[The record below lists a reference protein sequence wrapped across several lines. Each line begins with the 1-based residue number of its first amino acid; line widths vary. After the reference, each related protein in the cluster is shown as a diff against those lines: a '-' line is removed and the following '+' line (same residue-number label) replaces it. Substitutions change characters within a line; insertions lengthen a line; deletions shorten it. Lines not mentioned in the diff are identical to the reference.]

1 MDGTIYL
8 IGKDGKLEEMSQ
20 QPYDKEDI
28 LQKYL
33 ADYPNL
39 LAGDQMDEAKPKRWL
54 FISREVG
61 VPKEEGGSD
70 TWSLDHLFLD
80 QDGIPTFVEVK
91 RSSDTRSRREV
102 VAQMLDY
109 AANAVVYWPIDRIR
123 TCFEA
128 SCDKQGIDPIERF
141 RELLGAEDSQ
151 LIEDFWEKT
160 KTNLQAE
167 KIRLVFVADYIH
179 PEMRRIVE
187 FLNGQMDPAEV
198 LAVEIPQ
205 YVGKS
210 QRAVVP
216 RVIGLTAKAEA
227 AKGKRPPNERKTWDK
242 NLLFEDVKA
251 RIEDKYSLDLF
262 SDLYDFTDKEPG
274 LLELGTGKET
284 GSITYK
290 FKDPRSKSGL
300 VSVFTV
306 YSDGFIQFRFTNIKN
321 RIGDKYSK
329 IFDSM
334 LSNIIHSKNWNEND
348 VIGGKGFGP
357 RMPLTEAFPSKEVL
371 NSFKTTVLD
380 FVERVKKDSETAGK
394 Q

>member
-20 QPYDKEDI
+20 QSYDKEDI

-128 SCDKQGIDPIERF
+128 SCDEQGIDPIERL

-167 KIRLVFVADYIH
+167 KIRLVFVADQIQ

-205 YVGKS
+205 YVGKN

-227 AKGKRPPNERKTWDK
+227 AKGKRPPIERKEWDTDSFIK
-242 NLLFEDVKA
+242 DSKERIQNQYAYQLLID
-251 RIEDKYSLDLF
+251 I
-262 SDLYDFTDKEPG
+262 YDFAKKAD
-274 LLELGTGKET
+274 LLEFGTGKGT
-284 GSITYK
+284 GSITFK
-290 FKDPRSKSGL
+290 FKDLRAKSGL

-306 YSDGFIQFRFTNIKN
+306 YSDGRIQFRFANIRN
-321 RIGDKYSK
+321 RIGDKNTE
-329 IFDSM
+329 IFNTM
-334 LSNIIHSKNWNEND
+334 LAKIIHNKYWDEND
-348 VIGGKGFGP
+348 ARTGKISP
-357 RMPLTEAFPSKEVL
+357 TILLEEAFPKKESL
-371 NSFKTTVLD
+371 ESFKSTVLE
-380 FVERVKKDSETAGK
+380 FVNLAKKDSRVT
-394 Q
+394 

>member
-80 QDGIPTFVEVK
+80 QDGIPTLVEVK

-123 TCFEA
+123 ACFET
-128 SCDKQGIDPIERF
+128 SCDKQGIDPIERL
-141 RELLGAEDSQ
+141 REFLGAEDSQ

-167 KIRLVFVADYIH
+167 KIRLVFVADQIQ
-179 PEMRRIVE
+179 PELRRIVE

-216 RVIGLTAKAEA
+216 RVIGLTAKAET
-227 AKGKRPPNERKTWDK
+227 AKGKRPPKKWDTDSFIK
-242 NLLFEDVKA
+242 DSKDRIQNQYAYQLLSDILDFAEKA
-251 RIEDKYSLDLF
+251 DLPEF
-262 SDLYDFTDKEPG
+262 
-274 LLELGTGKET
+274 GTGEGT
-284 GSITYK
+284 GSITFK
-290 FKDPRSKSGL
+290 FKDLRSKSGL

-306 YSDGFIQFRFTNIKN
+306 YSDGRIQFRFANIKN
-321 RIGDKYSK
+321 SIGDKYSEIFNAMLLK
-329 IFDSM
+329 IIP
-334 LSNIIHSKNWNEND
+334 NKNWDEND
-348 VIGGKGFGP
+348 ARAGKISP
-357 RMPLTEAFPSKEVL
+357 TIVLEEAFPKKEIL
-371 NSFKTTVLD
+371 ESFKSAILE
-380 FVERVKKDSETAGK
+380 FVNLAKKDSKVA
-394 Q
+394 

>member
-20 QPYDKEDI
+20 RPYDKEDI

-39 LAGDQMDEAKPKRWL
+39 LAGNQMDEAKPKRWL

-61 VPKEEGGSD
+61 IPKEEGGSD

-80 QDGIPTFVEVK
+80 QDGVPTFVEVK

-109 AANAVVYWPIDRIR
+109 AANAVVYWPIDRIKA
-123 TCFEA
+123 CFEA
-128 SCDKQGIDPIERF
+128 SCDEQGIDPIERL
-141 RELLGAEDSQ
+141 RELLGAGDSQ
-151 LIEDFWEKT
+151 SIEDFWEKT

-167 KIRLVFVADYIH
+167 KIRLVFVADQIQ

-205 YVGKS
+205 YVGKN

-227 AKGKRPPNERKTWDK
+227 TKRKRPQKDWDPDSFIK
-242 NLLFEDVKA
+242 DSKDRIQNQYAYKLLCD
-251 RIEDKYSLDLF
+251 IL
-262 SDLYDFTDKEPG
+262 DFTEKKADLPEF
-274 LLELGTGKET
+274 GTGKET
-284 GSITYK
+284 GSITFK

-306 YSDGFIQFRFTNIKN
+306 YSDGSIQFRFTNIRR
-321 RIGDKYSK
+321 RIGDKYCKIYNDILSK
-329 IFDSM
+329 TIP
-334 LSNIIHSKNWNEND
+334 NKNWNQDD
-348 VIGGKGFGP
+348 VLRGEGSGP
-357 RMPLTEAFPSKEVL
+357 RMPLDEAFPKKEIL
-371 NSFKTTVLD
+371 ESFKEGVLEFID
-380 FVERVKKDSETAGK
+380 LAKKDSKPAGK
-394 Q
+394 G

>member
-20 QPYDKEDI
+20 QPYEKEDI

-33 ADYPNL
+33 EDYPNL
-39 LAGDQMDEAKPKRWL
+39 LPGDQMNEAKTKRWL
-54 FISREVG
+54 FISREMG
-61 VPKEEGGSD
+61 VPKEEGRSD

-80 QDGIPTFVEVK
+80 QDGTPTLVEVK

-109 AANAVVYWPIDRIR
+109 AANAVVYWPIERIR
-123 TCFEA
+123 TCFET
-128 SCDKQGIDPIERF
+128 SCDEQGIDPIERL
-141 RELLGAEDSQ
+141 RELLGPEDSQ

-167 KIRLVFVADYIH
+167 KIRLVFVADQIQ

-216 RVIGLTAKAEA
+216 RVVGLTVKAET
-227 AKGKRPPNERKTWDK
+227 AKGKRPPIEKEWGVESFIESVQSLNPDAVKPVREIYKWANDH
-242 NLLFEDVKA
+242 NLSFVWG
-251 RIEDKYSLDLF
+251 SG
-262 SDLYDFTDKEPG
+262 T
-274 LLELGTGKET
+274 LG
-284 GSITYK
+284 S
-290 FKDPRSKSGL
+290 
-300 VSVFTV
+300 FTV
-306 YSDGFIQFRFTNIKN
+306 CARYMGNIV
-321 RIGDKYSK
+321 K
-329 IFDSM
+329 IIKVEAGS
-334 LSNIIHSKNWNEND
+334 LSWW
-348 VIGGKGFGP
+348 
-357 RMPLTEAFPSKEVL
+357 RC
-371 NSFKTTVLD
+371 
-380 FVERVKKDSETAGK
+380 
-394 Q
+394 

>member
-33 ADYPNL
+33 EDYPNL
-39 LAGDQMDEAKPKRWL
+39 LAGNQMDEAKPKRWL

-109 AANAVVYWPIDRIR
+109 AANAVVYWPIERIR
-123 TCFEA
+123 TCFET
-128 SCDKQGIDPIERF
+128 SCDKQGIDPIERL
-141 RELLGAEDSQ
+141 RELLGTEDSQ

-167 KIRLVFVADYIH
+167 KIRLVFVADQIQ
-179 PEMRRIVE
+179 PELRRIVE

-205 YVGKS
+205 YIGKS

-216 RVIGLTAKAEA
+216 RVIGLTAKAET
-227 AKGKRPPNERKTWDK
+227 AKGKRPPTEKWDIDSFIQSVQKLNPDSVKPIREIYKWADDHNLSFVWGSGAGGFTVCARYMGNTVKIIKVEAGSYHGGGVRIFFYVGALRTLPPLEDKSKILDALERMNQIPGVNIRKDI
-242 NLLFEDVKA
+242 
-251 RIEDKYSLDLF
+251 IEDKTPRYPGIPISCLQDEKALK
-262 SDLYDFTDKEPG
+262 LYLES
-274 LLELGTGKET
+274 LELIVNG
-284 GSITYK
+284 I
-290 FKDPRSKSGL
+290 KDMGQ
-300 VSVFTV
+300 
-306 YSDGFIQFRFTNIKN
+306 G
-321 RIGDKYSK
+321 
-329 IFDSM
+329 
-334 LSNIIHSKNWNEND
+334 E
-348 VIGGKGFGP
+348 
-357 RMPLTEAFPSKEVL
+357 
-371 NSFKTTVLD
+371 
-380 FVERVKKDSETAGK
+380 
-394 Q
+394 

>member
-39 LAGDQMDEAKPKRWL
+39 LAGDQIDEAKPKRWL

-70 TWSLDHLFLD
+70 IWSLDHLFLD
-80 QDGIPTFVEVK
+80 QDGIPTLVEVK

-123 TCFEA
+123 ACFETT
-128 SCDKQGIDPIERF
+128 CDEQGIDPIERL
-141 RELLGAEDSQ
+141 RELLGAEESQ

-167 KIRLVFVADYIH
+167 KIRIVFVADQIQ

-205 YVGKS
+205 YVGKN

-227 AKGKRPPNERKTWDK
+227 AKGKRTPKEWNPKS
-242 NLLFEDVKA
+242 F
-251 RIEDKYSLDLF
+251 IEDSKERIQSQYAYQLLIDIHDFAKEKADLPE
-262 SDLYDFTDKEPG
+262 Y
-274 LLELGTGKET
+274 GTGKGT
-284 GSITYK
+284 GSITFK
-290 FKDPRSKSGL
+290 FKDLRAKSGL

-306 YSDGFIQFRFTNIKN
+306 YSDGHIQFRFANIRN
-321 RIGDKYSK
+321 RIGDKNAEIFNTMLSK
-329 IFDSM
+329 I
-334 LSNIIHSKNWNEND
+334 IHNKNWDQND
-348 VIGGKGFGP
+348 VRAGKSP
-357 RMPLTEAFPSKEVL
+357 TILLEDAFPKKEIL
-371 NSFKTTVLD
+371 ESFKSIILE
-380 FVERVKKDSETAGK
+380 FVNLAKKESKPAHQVK
-394 Q
+394 

>member
-20 QPYDKEDI
+20 RPYDKEDI

-123 TCFEA
+123 SCFETG
-128 SCDKQGIDPIERF
+128 CDEQGIDPIERL
-141 RELLGAEDSQ
+141 RELLGSEDSQ

-167 KIRLVFVADYIH
+167 KIRLVFVADEIQ

-205 YVGKS
+205 YVGKN

-227 AKGKRPPNERKTWDK
+227 AKGKRPPVERKEWDTDSFIK
-242 NLLFEDVKA
+242 DSKE
-251 RIEDKYSLDLF
+251 RIQNEYAYKL
-262 SDLYDFTDKEPG
+262 LYDILDFAEKKADSPEF
-274 LLELGTGKET
+274 GTGKGT
-284 GSITYK
+284 GSITFK

-306 YSDGFIQFRFTNIKN
+306 YSDGSIQFRFTNIRR
-321 RIGDKYSK
+321 RIGDKYTKIYDGILSK
-329 IFDSM
+329 IIP
-334 LSNIIHSKNWNEND
+334 NKNWNQDD
-348 VIGGKGFGP
+348 VLGGEGSGP
-357 RMPLTEAFPSKEVL
+357 RMPLDEAFPKKEIL
-371 NSFKTTVLD
+371 ESFKEGVLE
-380 FVERVKKDSETAGK
+380 FVDLAKKDSKPAGK
-394 Q
+394 A

>member
-8 IGKDGKLEEMSQ
+8 IGKDGELEEMSQ
-20 QPYDKEDI
+20 QPYEKEDI

-39 LAGDQMDEAKPKRWL
+39 LAGDQMNEAKPNRWL
-54 FISREVG
+54 FISREMG

-80 QDGIPTFVEVK
+80 QDGIPTLVEVK

-128 SCDKQGIDPIERF
+128 SCDKQGIDPIERL

-167 KIRLVFVADYIH
+167 KIRLVFVADQIQ

-227 AKGKRPPNERKTWDK
+227 AKGKRPPIERKEWGTDSFIQDSK
-242 NLLFEDVKA
+242 ERIQNEYAYQLLID
-251 RIEDKYSLDLF
+251 I
-262 SDLYDFTDKEPG
+262 YDFAEKKAD
-274 LLELGTGKET
+274 LLEFGTGKGT
-284 GSITYK
+284 GSITFK
-290 FKDPRSKSGL
+290 FKDLRSKSGL

-306 YSDGFIQFRFTNIKN
+306 YSDGRIQFRFANIRN
-321 RIGDKYSK
+321 RIGDKNTEIFNTMLSK
-329 IFDSM
+329 I
-334 LSNIIHSKNWNEND
+334 IHNKNWDEND
-348 VIGGKGFGP
+348 ARAGNISP
-357 RMPLTEAFPSKEVL
+357 TILLEEAFPQKEVL
-371 NSFKTTVLD
+371 ESFKSTVLE
-380 FVERVKKDSETAGK
+380 FVNLAKKDSKVA
-394 Q
+394 